1 MIYPVH
7 GFSVKSSITCVALHK
22 TFHCDKDKLTP
33 YLVGIVSVSQNLRS
47 TLLLPF
53 HSVSSAYLPPP
64 RGTLIGM
71 FNAWV
76 WSLATAKAS
85 CTRSPWVWS
94 LATAKAS
101 CTRSPWVIRVNGMFN
116 AWVWSFALPDISK
129 EVLVSAL
136 SSLLFIERRLC
147 IDGVDW
153 LFLFCILLSDWFFF
167 PVIWL
172 DNRPTMGTSD
182 WSDFLV
188 VDWLDTSQSFY
199 HPIIGCPDVTGSIWI
214 LCTIGLR
221 EHIQYIQSTCI
232 HSTVFKHSWYDSVVY
247 CYTIHLEMNS
257 SPINIYIYSKA
268 IFF

>member
-1 MIYPVH
+1 MTTCLDVLIPYKSRWDSAGKVVFSTGHWGSLHTLFIY
-7 GFSVKSSITCVALHK
+7 
-22 TFHCDKDKLTP
+22 D
-33 YLVGIVSVSQNLRS
+33 
-47 TLLLPF
+47 
-53 HSVSSAYLPPP
+53 LPPVVC
-64 RGTLIGM
+64 RRVRVLFTL
-71 FNAWV
+71 
-76 WSLATAKAS
+76 
-85 CTRSPWVWS
+85 
-94 LATAKAS
+94 
-101 CTRSPWVIRVNGMFN
+101 
-116 AWVWSFALPDISK
+116 
-129 EVLVSAL
+129 
-136 SSLLFIERRLC
+136 
-147 IDGVDW
+147 
-153 LFLFCILLSDWFFF
+153 